1 MLVGFCENCVVA
13 GAKEKEE
20 QEGLDWLES
29 LKYDRFSF
37 NIQIMISSQCRFWVG
52 KSVKKHW
59 TSKGH
64 GDGSEKVGKFSPIP
78 KKDLVETRIF
88 QSYRMNNLWS
98 HEPWSTC
105 ELPLDGR
112 SIQDRKAK
120 KKRTKDFTA
129 IGWNFWKEVEFGN
142 NNCKSLSRW
151 WFQRFFIFTST

>member
-1 MLVGFCENCVVA
+1 MWW
-13 GAKEKEE
+13 
-20 QEGLDWLES
+20 QEPKKKKSKKDWTDWES
-29 LKYDRFSF
+29 LKTDRFFF
-37 NIQIMISSQCRFWVG
+37 NIQIMISIQCRFWVG
-52 KSVKKHW
+52 KSLITLDIQRSRRW
-59 TSKGH
+59 FRKGW
-64 GDGSEKVGKFSPIP
+64 EIQLFRYQKRIWWKLAFSNPG
-78 KKDLVETRIF
+78 
-88 QSYRMNNLWS
+88 MNNLWS

-120 KKRTKDFTA
+120 KKRTKDVTA